1 MAKYQG
7 FFKPKCPKKYKG
19 DPTNIVYRSSWEL
32 RFMIYLD
39 SHPDVLE
46 WSSEELVIPYIS
58 PIDNRM
64 HRYFPDFK
72 VKRRDKE
79 GKIET
84 LIVEIKPDAQTKPP
98 EKKNVKNKT
107 YIKEVFTWGVNEAK
121 WKAANEYC
129 KDRKYKFMILTE
141 KHLKIKF

>member
-1 MAKYQG
+1 MKYKG
-7 FFKPKCPKKYKG
+7 FFKPKFPKKYNG

-39 SHPDVLE
+39 SHPDILE
-46 WSSEELVIPYIS
+46 WSSEELVIPYVS
-58 PIDNRM
+58 PIDNRI

-72 VKRRDKE
+72 VKRRDKD
-79 GKIET
+79 GNIET
-84 LIVEIKPDAQTKPP
+84 LVIEIKPDVQTKPP
-98 EKKNVKNKT
+98 ERKSQKNKQ
-107 YIKEVFTWGVNEAK
+107 YIKEVMTWGINEAK
-121 WKAANEYC
+121 WKYAKDFC